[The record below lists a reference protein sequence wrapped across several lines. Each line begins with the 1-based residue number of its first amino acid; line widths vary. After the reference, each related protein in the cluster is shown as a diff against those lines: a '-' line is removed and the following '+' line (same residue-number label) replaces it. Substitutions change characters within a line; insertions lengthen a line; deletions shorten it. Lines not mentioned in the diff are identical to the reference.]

1 MNQIVFKNA
10 KDAIVKASNNK
21 INFYREVVKASND
34 LLPYQ
39 KEALINWLFFFTA
52 DKPETQKWLY
62 ELLENKI

>member
-21 INFYREVVKASND
+21 INFYREVVKASKD

-39 KEALINWLFFFTA
+39 KETLINWLFFFTA